1 VKKKSVKL
9 PDLNQTLTELEGS
22 DWAEP
27 TFDSHLISTCH
38 SLRRKPLKY
47 FSVEDLRMMI
57 GQNLSLAILVPIALD
72 LLQEDPLT
80 EGDYFPGDLLLN
92 LMRIDRAFLLDHPS
106 LSTQIL
112 DLYQRVRN
120 SLIEDSFAKRD
131 FIKAEEYLKS
141 LISE

>member
-1 VKKKSVKL
+1 MKKKSVKL

>member
-1 VKKKSVKL
+1 MKKKSVKL
-9 PDLNQTLTELEGS
+9 PDLNQT
-22 DWAEP
+22 
-27 TFDSHLISTCH
+27 
-38 SLRRKPLKY
+38 
-47 FSVEDLRMMI
+47 
-57 GQNLSLAILVPIALD
+57 
-72 LLQEDPLT
+72 LT

-120 SLIEDSFAKRD
+120 SLMEDSFAKRD

>member
-1 VKKKSVKL
+1 MKKKSVKL

-112 DLYQRVRN
+112 DLYQRVRD

>member
-1 VKKKSVKL
+1 MKNKGAKL
-9 PDLNQTLTELEGS
+9 PDLNITLAELEGS

-27 TFDSHLISTCH
+27 TFDSHLIRTCH
-38 SLRRKPLKY
+38 SLRRKPLKD

-57 GQNLSLAILVPIALD
+57 GQNLSLAILVPIAFD
-72 LLQEDPLT
+72 LLQEDPLA

-112 DLYQRVRN
+112 DLYRTVRN
-120 SLIEDSFAKRD
+120 SLMEDSFAKRD
-131 FIKAEEYLKS
+131 FTKAEEYLKS

>member
-1 VKKKSVKL
+1 M

-22 DWAEP
+22 DWGEP
-27 TFDSHLISTCH
+27 TFDSHLIRTCH
-38 SLRRKPLKY
+38 TLRRKPLKD

-120 SLIEDSFAKRD
+120 SLIEDSFVKRD

>member
-1 VKKKSVKL
+1 MKNKGAKL
-9 PDLNQTLTELEGS
+9 PDLNQT
-22 DWAEP
+22 
-27 TFDSHLISTCH
+27 
-38 SLRRKPLKY
+38 
-47 FSVEDLRMMI
+47 
-57 GQNLSLAILVPIALD
+57 
-72 LLQEDPLT
+72 LT

-120 SLIEDSFAKRD
+120 SLIEVSFVKRD

>member
-1 VKKKSVKL
+1 MKKKSVKL

-47 FSVEDLRMMI
+47 FSVEDLRMMV